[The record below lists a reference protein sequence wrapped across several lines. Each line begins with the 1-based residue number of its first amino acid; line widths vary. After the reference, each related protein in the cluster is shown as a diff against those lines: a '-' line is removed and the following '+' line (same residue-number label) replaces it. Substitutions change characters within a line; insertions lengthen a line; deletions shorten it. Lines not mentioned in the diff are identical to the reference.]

1 MKKLLAGLALVAAAA
16 VVLQKSWTA
25 SPRKAFRRDGRRT
38 SDPLAEPRAQATGR
52 QESPEADRRVEASA
66 PRVVSR
72 YRAAGQQPTPKPDA
86 TPSAAETLN
95 TATRQ
100 QLLSVYGIGPVL
112 ADRIIQNRPY
122 SAAYDVVEK
131 GIIPESIFVQL
142 KKHLLDEH
150 SA

>member
-1 MKKLLAGLALVAAAA
+1 MKKVLAGLALVAAAA

-25 SPRKAFRRDGRRT
+25 APRKAFRRDGRRT
-38 SDPLAEPRAQATGR
+38 SDPLAGR
-52 QESPEADRRVEASA
+52 QESPEADRRAEPSA